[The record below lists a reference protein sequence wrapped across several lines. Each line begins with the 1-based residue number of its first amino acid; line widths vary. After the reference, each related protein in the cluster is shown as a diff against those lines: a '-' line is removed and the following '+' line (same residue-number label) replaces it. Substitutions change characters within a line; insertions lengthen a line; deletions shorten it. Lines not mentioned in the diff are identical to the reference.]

1 MAHTGNFGDKAC
13 KTAVIDQMIA
23 LKTLT
28 CREAVSVGLDTLR
41 TPGVVCLKQKLLL
54 LQVSM
59 IGYNWSIDSVELL
72 HQRKENG
79 KKKKPTKSSES
90 SGYYKSQSDD
100 RVIKC
105 VLNVLS

>member
-28 CREAVSVGLDTLR
+28 CREAASVGLDTLR
-41 TPGVVCLKQKLLL
+41 TPGVVCLKQKLVL

-72 HQRKENG
+72 HQRKEN
-79 KKKKPTKSSES
+79 E
-90 SGYYKSQSDD
+90 KSQRGALSSV
-100 RVIKC
+100 VIKRASQMTEWSSVC
-105 VLNVLS
+105 